1 MYLLN
6 IDKEAEKNVNK
17 IKHELIE
24 LELSN
29 SRKRFSSIDLNLKR
43 MENIILDISQV
54 VRTRRDTIKKKQNEL
69 KISNQRKREL
79 QKDLRNAE
87 KIYERA
93 KTVYIK
99 IKIKK
104 KLQTNFSKTEDG
116 SKKIMQ
122 IASKGLVP
130 EAKGLLNEMVKCPKE
145 IKPLLKIVAGEK
157 WNSIIV
163 ENWATAEK
171 IYGLAKKL
179 NTVVSIIV
187 LNDFKN
193 MNYEVKTTKKLLS
206 NHVTVN
212 NELKPIIHELFG
224 STIIVETI
232 SEAFAALDDG
242 YDSIDENTEY
252 YLRRGLFKTNQFTN
266 PLPFQIIKIKN
277 IKEIENALENF
288 GRMINLRRNDL
299 KDTQS
304 NITKIRKSLFTEM
317 KNFENGKGAETI
329 LKKNL
334 QVLRTLH

>member
-1 MYLLN
+1 
-6 IDKEAEKNVNK
+6 
-17 IKHELIE
+17 
-24 LELSN
+24 
-29 SRKRFSSIDLNLKR
+29 

-252 YLRRGLFKTNQFTN
+252 YLRRGLFKTCLLYTSDAAD
-266 PLPFQIIKIKN
+266 
-277 IKEIENALENF
+277 E
-288 GRMINLRRNDL
+288 
-299 KDTQS
+299 
-304 NITKIRKSLFTEM
+304 
-317 KNFENGKGAETI
+317 
-329 LKKNL
+329 
-334 QVLRTLH
+334 